1 MHRTLLVSRYAAIF
15 AQIDLDHPLDAD
27 SGPLSAFWSRP
38 AAGLWAAGYGVAGL
52 DRGELHWIDSAP
64 LNLPGPWFGGW
75 AFDPARSWPDFPNER
90 WVLPE
95 LLIWKNEHGCFAAA
109 FAPAESE
116 DADRL
121 AEKIEGIRRSAAPV
135 RPQNVVVDNSGKPR
149 FLELVRSALS
159 EIEARRFNKV
169 VVARELTVSTD
180 TCFDAKFI
188 LRGLEDR
195 YPNCRIFLVPGRE
208 GESFVGASPELLCE
222 VQGRLLVSEALA
234 GTSAPDQAQA
244 LLESEKDSRE
254 HRLTVDGILS
264 ALSPYVEE
272 LTSEPRPSLKLL
284 ANVAHLTTPIQ
295 AILGEGVDPIEVAR
309 ALHPTPAVAGSPR
322 QPAIEFL
329 RSHEPFIRGWYA
341 GAVGLRGKD
350 RLELAVGL
358 RSARLRGSRARIYA
372 GAGIV
377 TGSVPELEWTE
388 TERKAGA
395 LLSVLGTSIG

>member
-15 AQIDLDHPLDAD
+15 AQIDLEHPLDAD
-27 SGPLSAFWSRP
+27 SGPLSAYWSRP
-38 AAGLWAAGYGVAGL
+38 AAGLWAAGYGIAGI
-52 DRGELHWIDSAP
+52 DHGDINWFDSAP

-75 AFDPARSWPDFPNER
+75 AFDPPRSWSGLPEER
-90 WVLPE
+90 WILPE

-109 FAPAESE
+109 FAPIESA
-116 DADRL
+116 DAGSL
-121 AEKIEGIRRSAAPV
+121 AEKLETIPGGARAV
-135 RPQNVVVDNSGKPR
+135 RPENVTVNNSGKPA
-149 FLELVRSALS
+149 FLELVQSVLTGIA
-159 EIEARRFNKV
+159 ERRFNKV
-169 VVARELTVSTD
+169 VVAREIRVGTATF
-180 TCFDAKFI
+180 FDAKYI
-188 LRGLEDR
+188 LRGLEQR

-222 VQGRLLVSEALA
+222 MQGRLLVSEALA

-254 HRLTVDGILS
+254 HRLTVDGILT
-264 ALSPYVEE
+264 ALEPFVEE
-272 LTSEPRPSLKLL
+272 VTSEPRPSLKLL

-295 AILGEGVDPIEVAR
+295 AILGEGVDPMEVAR

-322 QPAIEFL
+322 KPAIEFL
-329 RSHEPFIRGWYA
+329 RQHEPFVRGWYA
-341 GAVGLRGKD
+341 GAVGIRGKD

-358 RSARLRGSRARIYA
+358 RSARIRGSEARVYA

-377 TGSVPELEWTE
+377 IGSVPELEWTE